1 MGEMTIQEISKTDKQ
16 AMMRFATLERKLLGE
31 YPLYVS
37 NFDKEVICHL
47 SGNSPAGRGMEIALY
62 IASDGNRDV
71 ARCGALINPKY
82 QEAKNEKVGFI
93 GYFAAAPN
101 SEINVNSMLEHAE
114 AWLKE
119 RGIKRVITPFN
130 GNAFLGYGLL
140 TAAFD
145 EEPVLFCGWNPSYYP
160 AYFTQAGYQPKY
172 PMLVYTSDFRSEKYR
187 SAKENAAAK
196 HDFQLRPINKKLWR
210 SELEIF
216 REVINENFTKEWL
229 WYPITQD
236 EFLDS
241 FEAMKPMIDPRQ
253 MMIAEVQG
261 KPAGVVIAY
270 PNWNPLVRSFQ
281 GKMGNLQKIQFLLRG
296 RHYETA
302 GTAIV
307 AVRSE
312 YRGRWIGPALMMAIF
327 QRYEELG
334 LKKAY
339 CYTVDEDN
347 LASRKMN
354 EAVGAVPRLQYH
366 AYDKNI

>member
-1 MGEMTIQEISKTDKQ
+1 
-16 AMMRFATLERKLLGE
+16 
-31 YPLYVS
+31 V
-37 NFDKEVICHL
+37 
-47 SGNSPAGRGMEIALY
+47 
-62 IASDGNRDV
+62 
-71 ARCGALINPKY
+71 
-82 QEAKNEKVGFI
+82 
-93 GYFAAAPN
+93 
-101 SEINVNSMLEHAE
+101 
-114 AWLKE
+114 
-119 RGIKRVITPFN
+119 
-130 GNAFLGYGLL
+130 
-140 TAAFD
+140 
-145 EEPVLFCGWNPSYYP
+145 
-160 AYFTQAGYQPKY
+160 
-172 PMLVYTSDFRSEKYR
+172 
-187 SAKENAAAK
+187 AKELAATK

-210 SELEIF
+210 LELEIF

-241 FEAMKPMIDPRQ
+241 FEALKPMIDPRQ
-253 MMIAEVQG
+253 MVIAEVQG

-270 PNWNPLVRSFQ
+270 PNWNPLVRRFK

-296 RHYETA
+296 GQYETA

-312 YRGRWIGPALMMAIF
+312 YRGRWIGPALMMAVF

-354 EAVGAVPRLQYH
+354 EAVGAEARLLYH
-366 AYDKNI
+366 AYDKCI

>member
-31 YPLYVS
+31 YPYYVS
-37 NFDKEVICHL
+37 NFDKAVIRYL
-47 SGNSPAGRGMEIALY
+47 SGNSPTGRDMDIALF
-62 IASDGNRDV
+62 IASDGNWDV
-71 ARCGALINPKY
+71 ARCAALINPEY
-82 QEAKNEKVGFI
+82 QEAKNEEVGFI

-101 SEINVNSMLEHAE
+101 SEISVNTMLGHAE

-130 GNAFLGYGLL
+130 GNALLGYGLL

-145 EEPVLFCGWNPSYYP
+145 EEPVIMFGWNPPYYP
-160 AYFTQAGYQPKY
+160 AYLTQAGYQPKY
-172 PMLVYTSDFRSEKYR
+172 PMLVYTTDFCSEKYR
-187 SAKENAAAK
+187 VAKELAATK

-210 SELEIF
+210 LELEIF

-241 FEAMKPMIDPRQ
+241 FEALKPMIDPRQ
-253 MMIAEVQG
+253 MVIAEVQG

-270 PNWNPLVRSFQ
+270 PNWNPLVRRFK

-296 RHYETA
+296 GQYETA

-312 YRGRWIGPALMMAIF
+312 YRGRWIGPALMMAVF

-354 EAVGAVPRLQYH
+354 EAVGAEARLLYH
-366 AYDKNI
+366 AYDKCI